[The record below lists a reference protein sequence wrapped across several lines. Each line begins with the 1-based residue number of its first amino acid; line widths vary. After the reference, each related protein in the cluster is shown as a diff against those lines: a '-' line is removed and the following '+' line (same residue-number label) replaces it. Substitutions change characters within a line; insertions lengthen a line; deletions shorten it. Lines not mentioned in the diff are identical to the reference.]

1 MRSHW
6 QKSSYSNSVQYCVE
20 IAHLDG
26 TIAARDSKDPHGGV
40 LRMNPTSWSA
50 FLRALRQDRFTG

>member
-20 IAHLDG
+20 IAHLDD

-40 LRMNPTSWSA
+40 LRMSSAAWSA
-50 FLRALRQDRFTG
+50 FLHALRADRFDG